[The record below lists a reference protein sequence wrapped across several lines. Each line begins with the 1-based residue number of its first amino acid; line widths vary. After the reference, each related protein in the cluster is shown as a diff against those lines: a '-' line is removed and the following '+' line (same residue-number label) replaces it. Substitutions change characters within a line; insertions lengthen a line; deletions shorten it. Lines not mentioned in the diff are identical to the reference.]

1 MKKVGIGLAIVVV
14 VLLGTLLVVPGF
26 MDWNQYK
33 SQIEEQAS
41 RLTGRTVRIAGDV
54 SLSILPSPS
63 LTAGDVSVSNIDG
76 GIAAEMLTLKA
87 LDVKVAFFPLI
98 RGNIKVKKFILVEP
112 VLALELLADGR
123 ANWDFSDPDAPAEE
137 QATTDL
143 SLEKFQISNGT
154 VSYEDVAAGR
164 KELLRNINADLSIS
178 SLQGPMSLDGKAK
191 YKDLPLAVTV
201 EMGKMRD
208 GRKVPLTVEASYL
221 GGKVAGKFIGGALL
235 DSENGELDGKLN
247 LTAKDLSDLVDVTT
261 ALGRSGE
268 PEVPAVQS
276 VNYKKPFEMETGL
289 KATPSS
295 LVLSDLDLTLGET
308 RGQASLKATLGERV
322 SFDGTLALNSIELE
336 PFLKIMEAQAA
347 ADSKAAKLA
356 PAARP
361 APDYSF
367 LEQVDGTLDFSL
379 GALKYNDKIASQI
392 SLKAKSAGGQIEI
405 SDVHVNMPGGSDFS
419 YAGVMSFE
427 EHHPVLSGKLTLA
440 SGNLRGLLEWMKV
453 DISNIPTGRLTRFSI
468 ASEVRATEQL
478 IQIYGINGVMD
489 TSRFSGGMSYAVQD
503 RLALGLDMKV
513 DNINLDSYL
522 PARGPQDP
530 PIDFEALLNSMGK
543 FDANFIL
550 TGGNV
555 TLQNS
560 KISSLR
566 AEGVL
571 KGGNLRLT
579 QFDLKDMAGLDVR
592 ATAAATS
599 LGQTPRISLD
609 LLASARD
616 LGRLQRSL
624 KLENGIDMKNM
635 GAFSLSGTVSGGL
648 DSLMLNLNS
657 RLGNSTV
664 KVDGE
669 VRAATLKKLPE
680 VGSIDMKVD
689 ASGSSLSALIDQWNL
704 PMTAP
709 LSGDDRPVRL
719 AGTVKGSEK
728 MLNLDGTLSIAGG
741 TVTFKGRTQTQ
752 AEGRNFD
759 LATDVKSNDLRTFVR
774 GLGVDFRPSRK
785 NLGEL
790 VLKSQLSGT
799 DKNMKLQN
807 IAGNIGAIK
816 VNGSGALDLA
826 RDIPRFDFTL
836 TAGSIPLHDYLA
848 DEPVQ
853 KTGAAKKWGDWSKEP
868 IDLEPLRALEGKATV
883 TAANMTYN
891 DYIFENPSFVAEL
904 KGGKLNIRNFTGRL
918 FGGAVKMAG
927 SLGGTN
933 MAELDLDMSLTKA
946 SLSQATKIAGG
957 ISPATG
963 YFDFD
968 GKFTGK
974 GISQNAL
981 ISSLGGT
988 GNLTASP
995 GMINGLDI
1003 PKLSSQLSG
1012 MKTAGDFVKLLAG
1025 SLGKGQT
1032 PYKGGKSTITMK
1044 NGMAQFSPMDLELEG
1059 AKTAINLAVNLF
1071 QWKLDM
1077 DGSIALVDHPDA
1089 PPLGLNATGA
1099 INSPNLQFQTGRI
1112 KEYVAS
1118 KIASSMLQNMIG
1130 GNEGLKGIFGV
1141 PGTTEGE
1148 NAPEQQT
1155 PAEKPPQ
1162 QTPENLGKKLLEKL
1176 FQKPEQKEETPPQ

>member
-1 MKKVGIGLAIVVV
+1 MKKVGIGLAIIVVL
-14 VLLGTLLVVPGF
+14 LLGTLLVVPGF

-41 RLTGRTVRIAGDV
+41 RLTGRNVRIAGDI
-54 SLSILPSPS
+54 SLSILPSPALS
-63 LTAGDVSVSNIDG
+63 AGDVSVSNIDG
-76 GIAAEMLTLKA
+76 GIAAQMLTLKA

-123 ANWDFSDPDAPAEE
+123 TNWDFSDPNAPAEKGGG
-137 QATTDL
+137 ADL

-178 SLQGPMSLDGKAK
+178 SLQGPVSLDGKAK
-191 YKDLPLAVTV
+191 YKDLPLAVAL

-208 GRKVPLTVEASYL
+208 GRKVPLTLEASYL
-221 GGKVAGKFIGGALL
+221 GDKVTGKFIGGALL
-235 DSENGELDGKLN
+235 DSENGELDGKLS
-247 LTAKDLSDLVDVTT
+247 LAAKDLSDLVDVMT
-261 ALGRSGE
+261 ALGRNGE
-268 PEVPAVQS
+268 PDVPAVQS
-276 VNYKKPFEMETGL
+276 VDYNKPFSMETGV

-295 LVLSDLDLTLGET
+295 LTLSELDLTLGET
-308 RGQASLKATLGERV
+308 RGQASLNATLGERI
-322 SFDGTLALNSIELE
+322 SFDGKLALNSIELE

-347 ADSKAAKLA
+347 ADSKAAKLV
-356 PAARP
+356 PAEQK

-392 SLKAKSAGGQIEI
+392 SLKATAAGGQIEI

-419 YAGVMSFE
+419 YAGAVSFDD
-427 EHHPVLSGKLTLA
+427 HHPVLSGKLSLV
-440 SGNLRGLLEWMKV
+440 SGNLRGLLEWLKV
-453 DISNIPTGRLTRFSI
+453 DISAIPSGRLTRFSF
-468 ASEVRATEQL
+468 ASDVRATEKL
-478 IQIYGINGVMD
+478 IQVYGISGVVD
-489 TSRFSGGMSYAVQD
+489 TSRFSGGLSYAVQD

-513 DNINLDSYL
+513 DNVNLDSYL
-522 PARGPQDP
+522 PARDP
-530 PIDFEALLNSMGK
+530 KAEPLDLKALLAPLGG

-550 TGGNV
+550 AGSNV

-560 KISSLR
+560 KVSSVR

-592 ATAAATS
+592 ATGDASS
-599 LGQTPRISLD
+599 LADTPRMSLD
-609 LLASARD
+609 LFASAKD

-624 KLENGIDMKNM
+624 KLENGVDLKNM
-635 GAFSLSGTVSGGL
+635 GAFSLTGTVKGGL
-648 DSLMLNLNS
+648 DSLALDLNG
-657 RLGNSTV
+657 RLGTSTV
-664 KVDGE
+664 KMAGD
-669 VRAATLKKLPE
+669 VRAATLKQLPE
-680 VGSIDMKVD
+680 VGSVDLKID

-709 LSGDDRPVRL
+709 LSGDDRPVKI

-728 MLNLDGTLSIAGG
+728 MLNLDGSLAIAGG
-741 TVTFKGRTQTQ
+741 TVTFKGRTQAQ
-752 AEGRNFD
+752 AEGRSFD
-759 LATDVKSNDLRTFVR
+759 LATDVSSNDVRTFVR

-785 NLGEL
+785 SLGKL
-790 VLKSQLSGT
+790 SLKSQLSGT
-799 DKNMKLQN
+799 EKNMKLQN
-807 IAGNIGAIK
+807 IAGNIGTIK

-826 RDIPRFDFTL
+826 GDIPKFDLTL
-836 TAGSIPLHDYLA
+836 TAGTIPLHHYLA
-848 DEPVQ
+848 DEPV
-853 KTGAAKKWGDWSKEP
+853 KKAGADKKWGDWSKDP
-868 IDLEPLRALEGKATV
+868 IDLEPLRSVEGKATV
-883 TAANMTYN
+883 TAASLTYN
-891 DYIFENPSFVAEL
+891 DYVFENPSFVAEL
-904 KGGKLNIRNFTGRL
+904 KGGKLTIRDFTGRL

-946 SLSQATKIAGG
+946 SLSQATKVAGG
-957 ISPATG
+957 ISPVTG

-981 ISSLGGT
+981 VSSLAGT
-988 GNLTASP
+988 GNLTASA

-1003 PKLSSQLSG
+1003 PKLSSQLSD
-1012 MKTAGDFVKLLAG
+1012 MKSAGDFVKLLAV

-1059 AKTAINLAVNLF
+1059 AKTGINLAVNMF

-1077 DGSIALVDHPDA
+1077 DGSLSLVDHPDA
-1089 PPLGLNATGA
+1089 PPLGLSATGA
-1099 INSPNLQFQTGRI
+1099 INSPKLQFQTSRI

-1118 KIASSMLQNMIG
+1118 KIASNMLQNMIG

-1141 PGTTEGE
+1141 PGTQQEGTTTEQ
-1148 NAPEQQT
+1148 A
-1155 PAEKPPQ
+1155 PAEEQPKE
-1162 QTPENLGKKLLEKL
+1162 TPENLGRKLLEKL